1 MEKNYI
7 VYCHINSINNKK
19 YVGITKQKP
28 EQRWRH
34 GKGYKGQTKF
44 WNAIQKYGWNNF
56 EHIILFENL
65 TCDEALK
72 KETEL
77 ILYFNSIEN
86 GYNVELS
93 TSITNHDEAT
103 RIKLHNAMLGKK
115 HTEETKKH
123 IAEIK
128 QEACGKKVM
137 CIETKVIYPSIG
149 EASKQTGVDK
159 SSISR
164 VCKGRQITAGNF
176 HWKFL
181 EEDSDFLNVN
191 KKDKRKRKVKC
202 ITTGKVYKSVTDAA
216 KDTGSDPSN
225 ISKVCN
231 GKYKTTNKLRWV
243 WYLENE

>member
-1 MEKNYI
+1 
-7 VYCHINSINNKK
+7 
-19 YVGITKQKP
+19 
-28 EQRWRH
+28 
-34 GKGYKGQTKF
+34 
-44 WNAIQKYGWNNF
+44 
-56 EHIILFENL
+56 
-65 TCDEALK
+65 
-72 KETEL
+72 
-77 ILYFNSIEN
+77 
-86 GYNVELS
+86 
-93 TSITNHDEAT
+93 
-103 RIKLHNAMLGKK
+103 MLGKK

-128 QEACGKKVM
+128 QETCGKKVM

-149 EASKQTGVDK
+149 EASKQTGIDK

-181 EEDSDFLNVN
+181 EEGSNFLNLN

-202 ITTGKVYKSVTDAA
+202 ITTGKVYESVTDAA

-243 WYLENE
+243 WYLKNE